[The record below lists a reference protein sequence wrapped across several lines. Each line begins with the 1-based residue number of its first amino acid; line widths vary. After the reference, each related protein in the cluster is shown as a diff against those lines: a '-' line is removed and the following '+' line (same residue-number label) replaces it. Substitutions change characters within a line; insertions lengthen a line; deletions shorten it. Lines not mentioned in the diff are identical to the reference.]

1 MANMGRHLSP
11 PPGRHGEQD
20 KHAQRAKDVSAGTI
34 GETGAGGKVGRE
46 RGAHGGEVAGRERGF
61 HSNGSAAKLG
71 S

>member
-20 KHAQRAKDVSAGTI
+20 KHAQRAKDVSAGMI
-34 GETGAGGKVGRE
+34 GETGAGGKAGRE
-46 RGAHGGEVAGRERGF
+46 RGAHGGWGGRGF
-61 HSNGSAAKLG
+61 RSNGSAAKLG